1 MRRGLG
7 VDGGFFCFSCYR
19 INFIRLIRFIRLMMT
34 CGFPVIGGGFCLY
47 REHVLCA
54 IGKQKK

>member
-19 INFIRLIRFIRLMMT
+19 INFIRFIRLMMT
-34 CGFPVIGGGFCLY
+34 CGFRVIGGGFCLY